1 MKDGPTANSAWRWKT
16 SAITTRRQA
25 NYQPT
30 FTPAARGKVPPT
42 LRRGNRGERKVK
54 DEKPS
59 IVSVSDMDGNVII
72 DRMSIDE
79 KLRRF
84 DSHRVA
90 HRKMAMAKKKRDI
103 PESGPPAQYDIYDFD
118 DLGVAKGLIFAAAL
132 AAIVAFIVLFF

>member
-1 MKDGPTANSAWRWKT
+1 M
-16 SAITTRRQA
+16 
-25 NYQPT
+25 
-30 FTPAARGKVPPT
+30 
-42 LRRGNRGERKVK
+42 K

-103 PESGPPAQYDIYDFD
+103 PEYGPPAQYDIYDFD
-118 DLGVAKGLIFAAAL
+118 DLGVEKGLIFAAAL